1 MQLMGGRVDKNQNV
15 VLKSEHR
22 FKKELK
28 NMGIHERKAREKEAF
43 RKLIIATGHDLVA
56 AEGLKGLTMRA
67 LAQTIEYSQSKI
79 YEFFKNKDQ
88 LCEVICEELCEKL
101 LAIVK
106 TIPKELEPGKY
117 LTELV
122 MKVME
127 FHAAFPH
134 SEELFTLV
142 CFGPQRFKVPKA
154 YQEMEAYPIEAVK
167 NLNSPYVQTDEEVLI
182 ALDIIRCFK
191 IGVAT
196 LMASET
202 SVKGNKRAYTMTEN
216 IIKVLLRGWK

>member
-1 MQLMGGRVDKNQNV
+1 
-15 VLKSEHR
+15 
-22 FKKELK
+22 
-28 NMGIHERKAREKEAF
+28 MGIQDRKAREKEAF
-43 RKLIIATGHDLVA
+43 RKLIIATGHDLIA
-56 AEGLKGLTMRA
+56 QHGLKGLTMRA

-106 TIPKELEPGKY
+106 KIPTDIEPSQY
-117 LTELV
+117 LTELI
-122 MKVME
+122 MRVME
-127 FHAAFPH
+127 FHADFPH
-134 SEELFTLV
+134 SEEVFTLV
-142 CFGPQRFKVPKA
+142 CFGPQRFKIPKA
-154 YQEMEAYPIEAVK
+154 YHEMEVYPINAVK
-167 NLNSPYVQTDEEVLI
+167 NLNSPYIQTDAEVLI

-191 IGVAT
+191 IGIAT

-202 SVKGNKRAYTMTEN
+202 SVQGKKRAYTMTEN

>member
-1 MQLMGGRVDKNQNV
+1 MQD
-15 VLKSEHR
+15 
-22 FKKELK
+22 
-28 NMGIHERKAREKEAF
+28 RKAREKDAF
-43 RKLIIATGHDLVA
+43 RKLIIATAHELLA
-56 AEGLKGLTMRA
+56 MHGLKGLTMRA

-88 LCEVICEELCEKL
+88 LCEVVCEELCEKL

-106 TIPKELEPGKY
+106 TIPKDVEPSKY
-117 LTELV
+117 LTELI

-127 FHAAFPH
+127 FHADYPH

-142 CFGPQRFKVPKA
+142 CFGPKRFKIPKA
-154 YQEMEAYPIEAVK
+154 YQEMEVYPIAAVK
-167 NLNSPYVQTDEEVLI
+167 NLNSPYIQTEDEVLI

-191 IGVAT
+191 IGIAT

-202 SVKGNKRAYTMTEN
+202 SIQGKKRAYRMTEN

>member
-1 MQLMGGRVDKNQNV
+1 MGVQD
-15 VLKSEHR
+15 
-22 FKKELK
+22 
-28 NMGIHERKAREKEAF
+28 RKAREKEAF
-43 RKLIIATGHDLVA
+43 RKLLIATSHEIVA
-56 AEGLKGLTMRA
+56 THGLKGLTMRA

-101 LAIVK
+101 LTIVK
-106 TIPKELEPGKY
+106 TIPKDLSPDQY

-127 FHAAFPH
+127 FHADYPH

-142 CFGPQRFKVPKA
+142 CFGPQRFKIPTA
-154 YQEMEAYPIEAVK
+154 YQEMELYPIEAVK
-167 NLNSPYVQTDEEVLI
+167 NLKSPHIQTDEEVLI

-191 IGVAT
+191 IGIAK

-202 SVKGNKRAYTMTEN
+202 SVKGKQRAYTMTEN
-216 IIKVLLRGWK
+216 IIQVLLRGWKNV

>member
-1 MQLMGGRVDKNQNV
+1 MGTQD
-15 VLKSEHR
+15 
-22 FKKELK
+22 
-28 NMGIHERKAREKEAF
+28 RKAREKEAF
-43 RKLIIATGHDLVA
+43 RKLIIATAHDLLA
-56 AEGLKGLTMRA
+56 THGLKGLTMRA

-88 LCEVICEELCEKL
+88 LCEVICEELCEIL

-106 TIPKELEPGKY
+106 TIPRDIEPSKY
-117 LTELV
+117 LTELI

-127 FHAAFPH
+127 FHADFPH

-142 CFGPQRFKVPKA
+142 CFGPQRFKIPKA
-154 YQEMEAYPIEAVK
+154 YLEMEVYPIEAVK
-167 NLNSPYVQTDEEVLI
+167 NLNSPYIQTDDEVLI

-191 IGVAT
+191 IGIAT

-202 SVKGNKRAYTMTEN
+202 SVLGKKRAYRMTEN

>member
-1 MQLMGGRVDKNQNV
+1 
-15 VLKSEHR
+15 
-22 FKKELK
+22 
-28 NMGIHERKAREKEAF
+28 MGIQERKMREKEAF
-43 RKLIIATGHDLVA
+43 RKLIIATGHDLIA
-56 AEGLKGLTMRA
+56 MHGLKGLTMRS
-67 LAQTIEYSQSKI
+67 LAQSIEYSQSKI

-106 TIPKELEPGKY
+106 TIPDLPPAKY
-117 LTELV
+117 LTELI
-122 MKVME
+122 MKAME
-127 FHAAFPH
+127 FHADFPH

-142 CFGPQRFKVPKA
+142 CFGPQRFKIPRA
-154 YQEMEAYPIEAVK
+154 YQEMEIYPIQAVK
-167 NLNSPYVQTDEEVLI
+167 NLNSPYIQTEEEVLI

-191 IGVAT
+191 IGIAT

-202 SVKGNKRAYTMTEN
+202 SVHGKKRAYAMTEN

>member
-1 MQLMGGRVDKNQNV
+1 
-15 VLKSEHR
+15 
-22 FKKELK
+22 
-28 NMGIHERKAREKEAF
+28 MGINDRRVREKEAF
-43 RKLIIATGHDLVA
+43 RKLIIATAHDLLA
-56 AEGLKGLTMRA
+56 IHGLKGLTMRA

-88 LCEVICEELCEKL
+88 LCEVVCEELCEKL

-106 TIPKELEPGKY
+106 EIPTDVEPTQYLAELI
-117 LTELV
+117 

-127 FHAAFPH
+127 FHADFPH

-142 CFGPQRFKVPKA
+142 CFGPQRFKIPKA
-154 YQEMEAYPIEAVK
+154 YKEMEVYPIKAVK
-167 NLNSPYVQTDEEVLI
+167 NLNSPYIQTEDEVLI

-191 IGVAT
+191 IGIAT

-202 SVKGNKRAYTMTEN
+202 SVQGKKRAYRMTEN
-216 IIKVLLRGWK
+216 VIKVLLRGWK